1 MSEEVRTITV
11 KGIELREDQGDG
23 TRIEGIAVPFGQ
35 RIGLWRG
42 AAEEFAPDCDFG
54 DTTRTKLS
62 RDHGR
67 LIGKITN
74 ATREADG
81 LHITARIAEVPA
93 PAWSSRQS
101 AKVATPSATSPERT
115 STR

>member
-42 AAEEFAPDCDFG
+42 DALDAG
-54 DTTRTKLS
+54 T
-62 RDHGR
+62 
-67 LIGKITN
+67 
-74 ATREADG
+74 
-81 LHITARIAEVPA
+81 
-93 PAWSSRQS
+93 
-101 AKVATPSATSPERT
+101 VALVLA
-115 STR
+115 

>member
-42 AAEEFAPDCDFG
+42 AAES
-54 DTTRTKLS
+54 S
-62 RDHGR
+62 RR
-67 LIGKITN
+67 IAIS
-74 ATREADG
+74 ATR
-81 LHITARIAEVPA
+81 HA
-93 PAWSSRQS
+93 PS
-101 AKVATPSATSPERT
+101 
-115 STR
+115 

>member
-42 AAEEFAPDCDFG
+42 P
-54 DTTRTKLS
+54 
-62 RDHGR
+62 
-67 LIGKITN
+67 
-74 ATREADG
+74 
-81 LHITARIAEVPA
+81 PA
-93 PAWSSRQS
+93 S
-101 AKVATPSATSPERT
+101 
-115 STR
+115 

>member
-42 AAEEFAPDCDFG
+42 RGVRAGLRFRRH
-54 DTTRTKLS
+54 DT
-62 RDHGR
+62 HQV
-67 LIGKITN
+67 
-74 ATREADG
+74 E
-81 LHITARIAEVPA
+81 P
-93 PAWSSRQS
+93 
-101 AKVATPSATSPERT
+101 
-115 STR
+115 

>member
-42 AAEEFAPDCDFG
+42 AAE
-54 DTTRTKLS
+54 
-62 RDHGR
+62 GR
-67 LIGKITN
+67 
-74 ATREADG
+74 DG
-81 LHITARIAEVPA
+81 LRFRRHDTHQVEP
-93 PAWSSRQS
+93 
-101 AKVATPSATSPERT
+101 
-115 STR
+115 